1 MNESHKNIVVLG
13 AGESG
18 VGAAL
23 LGKAKGYNVFVS
35 DGGAIKSVFKEEM
48 LANDIPFEEKQ
59 HTIEKLMQ
67 ADVLIKSPGIPN
79 ASSIIQKCIAAG
91 KKPIGEIEFA
101 AQFSRA
107 TFIAITG
114 SNGKTTTTNLIYHVL
129 KKAELDVEMGG
140 NVGTSLARQLLV
152 ADRDY
157 FVLELSSFQLED
169 IQHFRPHIA
178 IILNI
183 VADHLDRYEY
193 KIENYANAKM
203 RITNNQLPSDFLIYN
218 ADDPITSK
226 IVAESNI
233 TVTKIPFSLNHSLPV
248 GGYLANE
255 KLIIKYKNQLVM
267 SIHDLALKGRHN
279 VQNSLAAGIAG
290 RIVEIRKENIRE
302 SLADFQSVEHRLEF
316 VAKVNGI
323 SFIND
328 SKATN
333 VNATWYALESMQE
346 PTVWVVGGVDK
357 GNDYDELK
365 ALVKDKVKA
374 IVCLGLENQKIID
387 AFQGVVS
394 EIVETRSA
402 EQAVAEGYRL
412 AKKGETVLLSPAC
425 ASFDLFENYEDR
437 GRSFKRA
444 VRAL

>member
-1 MNESHKNIVVLG
+1 MG

-101 AQFSRA
+101 AQFSQA

-169 IQHFRPHIA
+169 IRHFRPHIA

-233 TVTKIPFSLNHSLPV
+233 TVTKIPFSLNHSLPI

>member
-1 MNESHKNIVVLG
+1 MG

-18 VGAAL
+18 IGAAL

-35 DGGAIKSVFKEEM
+35 DGGTIKSVFKEEM
-48 LANDIPFEEKQ
+48 ITNDIAFEENQ
-59 HTIEKLMQ
+59 HSIEKIMQ
-67 ADVLIKSPGIPN
+67 ADVIIKSPGIPN
-79 ASSIIQKCIAAG
+79 ASDIIQQCIVTG

-101 AQFSRA
+101 AQFSQA
-107 TFIAITG
+107 KFIAITG
-114 SNGKTTTTNLIYHVL
+114 SNGKTTTTHLVHHVMHQAGL
-129 KKAELDVEMGG
+129 NVGVGG
-140 NVGTSLARQLLV
+140 NVGTSLARQLLTT
-152 ADRDY
+152 DYDY

-169 IQHFRPHIA
+169 IENFRPHIA

-183 VADHLDRYEY
+183 IADHLDRYDY
-193 KIENYANAKM
+193 NIENYAHAKM
-203 RITNNQLPSDFLIYN
+203 RITKNQSSEDYLVYN
-218 ADDPITSK
+218 ADDPITTAM
-226 IVAESNI
+226 ITQSNSAA
-233 TVTKIPFSLNHSLPV
+233 TKIPFSLNQMLPI

-255 KLIIKYKNQLVM
+255 NLIINYKNQLVM
-267 SIHDLALKGRHN
+267 SIHDLALKGKHN
-279 VQNSLAAGIAG
+279 VQNSLAAGIAS

-374 IVCLGLENQKIID
+374 IVCLGLENQKIIE
-387 AFQGVVS
+387 AFEGVVE
-394 EIVETRSA
+394 EIVETSSA
-402 EQAVAEGYRL
+402 SEAVAHSYHL

-425 ASFDLFENYEDR
+425 ASFDLFENYEAR
-437 GRSFKRA
+437 GTAFKRA

>member
-1 MNESHKNIVVLG
+1 LSGTKKNIVVLG

-23 LGKAKGYNVFVS
+23 LGKSKGYNVFVS

-48 LANDIPFEEKQ
+48 IANDISFEEKQ
-59 HTIEKLMQ
+59 HTIEKLLE
-67 ADVLIKSPGIPN
+67 ADVIIKSPGIPN
-79 ASSIIQKCIAAG
+79 ASAIIQKCIAAG

-101 AQFSRA
+101 AQFSQA
-107 TFIAITG
+107 KFIAITG
-114 SNGKTTTTNLIYHVL
+114 SNGKTTTTHLVHHL
-129 KKAELDVEMGG
+129 LHKAGLNVAMGG
-140 NVGTSLARQLLV
+140 NVGTSLARQLLT
-152 ADRDY
+152 ADYDY

-169 IQHFRPHIA
+169 IENFRPHIA

-183 VADHLDRYEY
+183 VADHLDRYEF
-193 KIENYANAKM
+193 KMENYAQAKM
-203 RITNNQLPSDFLIYN
+203 RISMNQASQDFLIYN
-218 ADDPITSK
+218 ADDPTTAAMI
-226 IVAESNI
+226 AHSN
-233 TVTKIPFSLNHSLPV
+233 TAATKIPFSLHQMLPV
-248 GGYLANE
+248 GGYLAKEN
-255 KLIIKYKNQLVM
+255 LIINYKNQLVM

-374 IVCLGLENQKIID
+374 IVCLGLENQKIIE
-387 AFQGVVS
+387 AFSGMVE
-394 EIVETRSA
+394 EIVETSSA
-402 EQAVAEGYRL
+402 SEAVAQSYRL

-437 GRSFKRA
+437 GRAFKRA

>member
-1 MNESHKNIVVLG
+1 LNESNKNIVVLG

-101 AQFSRA
+101 AQFSQA

-169 IQHFRPHIA
+169 IRHFRPHIA

-233 TVTKIPFSLNHSLPV
+233 TVTKIPFSLNHSLPI